1 MHRMKVVDLFAGLGG
16 FSAGA
21 IAAGAEVILGVDL
34 SIKKRGCA
42 GVIVTPNALQRRETP
57 RASRKSPRHRS
68 APLCAKRAR
77 VPGARAGP
85 LLRQLAEALHDRLA
99 HEARGRE
106 PARLVRVHE
115 EAQLAPHRLR
125 GRRQRSGV
133 ARSQRVEEQVV
144 ATTARSRAPRARP
157 HAL

>member
-1 MHRMKVVDLFAGLGG
+1 MCMRVCA
-16 FSAGA
+16 
-21 IAAGAEVILGVDL
+21 LGVCVL
-34 SIKKRGCA
+34 RFKQKTPQPRVVSTHLKAQCAVVRKKNGAC
-42 GVIVTPNALQRRETP
+42 
-57 RASRKSPRHRS
+57 RAH
-68 APLCAKRAR
+68 AA
-77 VPGARAGP
+77 

-157 HAL
+157 HAW

>member
-1 MHRMKVVDLFAGLGG
+1 MHRDCSARPAWGEWVGRDLVVAPH
-16 FSAGA
+16 
-21 IAAGAEVILGVDL
+21 EVG
-34 SIKKRGCA
+34 
-42 GVIVTPNALQRRETP
+42 LQRVFKRDLANTKKKQCTVV
-57 RASRKSPRHRS
+57 RKKNKTRT
-68 APLCAKRAR
+68 
-77 VPGARAGP
+77 GARAPP